1 MTLNKKQQVA
11 YNEVLKGSE
20 PIVVLTGAGGT
31 GKSFTT
37 GKIIKDFVGEVLIT
51 ATTNKAKD
59 ILATMA
65 EKRTFTTQSCMG
77 YSMVKK
83 GYDLILA
90 QVRDPKQGTLLI
102 VDEVSMLP
110 YKVYKT
116 ILEQIKSGT
125 LTKVLFLGD
134 PIQLPAIGRGVK
146 IESIKGVHIELTKQL
161 RQTND
166 DKKLTKFLK
175 DLRKT
180 IEEGSTLD
188 NIDGIPSITVHT
200 EHRSFCEAYNRDTSN
215 KKVVAYRN
223 AVVNKYNEYIHDA
236 EERYNV
242 GDEVVIDKPITYNDC
257 MTLATNGEQVLITKV
272 QRHPTLPYYT
282 LEVVTNVG
290 GVAII
295 TAWDSTSVLD
305 AYLEELEQSNNY
317 TDYWTTK
324 NSAFNLKHL
333 YACTVHKT
341 QGSTYDNVYV
351 DATDIYAAYEAKPSK
366 WAAPISYDLFLRLLY
381 VSISR
386 MTTHCHIYY
395 GTVRNYKFL
404 RN

>member
-1 MTLNKKQQVA
+1 MTLNKKQQLA

-37 GKIIKDFVGEVLIT
+37 GMIIRDFVGEVLIT

-65 EKRTFTTQSCMG
+65 KERTFTTQSCMG
-77 YSMVKK
+77 YSMVKR
-83 GYDLILA
+83 GYDLVLA

-110 YKVYKT
+110 HKVYKT
-116 ILEQIKSGT
+116 ILEQLESGA

-134 PIQLPAIGRGVK
+134 PIQLPAIGRGVDIK
-146 IESIKGVHIELTKQL
+146 AIEGVHIELTKQL
-161 RQTND
+161 RQTNK

-175 DLRKT
+175 HLRKA
-180 IEEGSTLD
+180 IETGGTLD
-188 NIDGIPSITVHT
+188 SIDDIPSITVHT
-200 EHRSFCEAYNRDTSN
+200 EHRSFCEAYNKDLGN

-223 AVVNKYNEYIHDA
+223 AVVNKYNEYIHNT
-236 EERYNV
+236 EELYNA

-272 QRHPTLPYYT
+272 QRHATLPYYI
-282 LEVVTNVG
+282 LDVVTNIG
-290 GVAII
+290 GVATI
-295 TAWDSTSVLD
+295 TAWDNASSLN
-305 AYLEELEQSNNY
+305 AYLEELEKSNNY
-317 TDYWTTK
+317 TEYWDTK
-324 NSAFNLKHL
+324 NNAFNLKHL

-341 QGSTYDNVYV
+341 QGSTYDTVYI

-366 WAAPISYDLFLRLLY
+366 WSAPISYDLFLRLLY

-395 GTVRNYKFL
+395 GNARNYKYL
-404 RN
+404 RG